1 MQRNPTPLIMDHKN
15 KWESAELLNNYYV
28 VGVIAIPCPGFGVI
42 INIVFKEA
50 IHIPGH
56 NWQHFACT
64 CLDVTKM
71 IS

>member
-15 KWESAELLNNYYV
+15 KWESAELLDNYYV

-56 NWQHFACT
+56 N
-64 CLDVTKM
+64 
-71 IS
+71 